1 MRDDDMDRLANEVRA
16 LPTREKIAMARE
28 LLDATAKMHAAVKRQ
43 MVAAILRLA
52 ADDVEAGR

>member
-1 MRDDDMDRLANEVRA
+1 MGDTLDKLADEVRA
-16 LPTREKIAMARE
+16 LPAREKIVMARE
-28 LLDATAKMHAAVKRQ
+28 LLDAPARMHAATKRQ